1 MKTRPQGAEHAL
13 FDELRARGFSVKR
26 ASQLQNL
33 YTFRGF
39 TKAIFAEADPAFP
52 VSDFQF
58 SILDPGT
65 LCFAMPTLS
74 GEQTSALVEG
84 ARGTGAA
91 ICVVSP
97 FDSRE
102 RRRLARI
109 LVESHRH
116 TSVDNRGFLLLFTD
130 ERLPKQHFKL

>member
-39 TKAIFAEADPAFP
+39 NKVIFAETDPPFP
-52 VSDFQF
+52 
-58 SILDPGT
+58 ILDPGT

-84 ARGTGAA
+84 ARGTGATV
-91 ICVVSP
+91 CVVSP
-97 FDSRE
+97 HESRE

-130 ERLPKQHFKL
+130 QRLPKQHFKL